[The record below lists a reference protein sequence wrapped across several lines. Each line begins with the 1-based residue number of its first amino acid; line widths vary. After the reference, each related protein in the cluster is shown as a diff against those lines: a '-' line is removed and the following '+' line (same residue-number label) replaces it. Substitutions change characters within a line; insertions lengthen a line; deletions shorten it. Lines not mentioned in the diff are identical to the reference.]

1 MHKDYK
7 VRWSV
12 FSALFGNVFSLDS
25 TDLTTY
31 LNAIWSSPLQ
41 IVLSLF
47 FLWRQLGPSS
57 MGGVAVIVIMIPVT
71 KYVAQW
77 MGTIQQDLMTA
88 KDARVD
94 LNSEVLGGM
103 KIVKFQ
109 AWEESFQKRI
119 LDLREI
125 ELSRLFR
132 YFVANAFSRMLFSF
146 TPLFVALATFAAF
159 VMSGHQLDV
168 ASALTALAL
177 FGILQFPL
185 FMLPRSE

>member
-1 MHKDYK
+1 
-7 VRWSV
+7 
-12 FSALFGNVFSLDS
+12 
-25 TDLTTY
+25 
-31 LNAIWSSPLQ
+31 
-41 IVLSLF
+41 
-47 FLWRQLGPSS
+47 